1 MVAEGG
7 AGPLQLVD
15 ERDQVLH
22 GRCCCGGGGGS
33 AKSGRDRARGGR
45 GEIEVGGEEGGR

>member
-22 GRCCCGGGGGS
+22 GGGGS
-33 AKSGRDRARGGR
+33 ARSGRDRARGGR